1 MGDNDKV
8 YGKPDKICISGS
20 KMSNLRKKMGYM
32 MLPNTVG
39 HVKVLETLVYRN
51 IYRVH
56 NDPFDKIMIAQAKA
70 DG

>member
-1 MGDNDKV
+1 
-8 YGKPDKICISGS
+8 
-20 KMSNLRKKMGYM
+20 MSDLRKKMGYT

-39 HVKVLETLVYRN
+39 HVKVLETFVYRN